1 MATCPTSDRIILGF
15 RTLRIAAIVSFFC
28 LPLPLAAADKIY
40 FGLTASGVRLEAYS
54 VPGPSSNSPTVLLIG
69 GLSGTDESV
78 QLVTQ
83 EVREFDSRKMN
94 SRPFNLLAIPL
105 ANPDGSKL
113 MFPPTGVAYRENPES
128 NALWRWIG
136 IRAPDFVLIAGSQY
150 SGLADALSENVVA
163 GVGQIPARIVGIN
176 PGILKSLPKEI
187 PLSAAHIEMAR
198 RLALS
203 PQKLADELAP
213 FYGHDFDQPTYIPGM
228 ALISQI
234 RLGRLADVEKLA
246 APYVDGTKDPLGARP
261 SSLNLAGNLVFA
273 ELAQRTKNPRYIEMV
288 RKAADLGFTE
298 TGEMKEAMP
307 FHDEMSDSVFM
318 GTSILVKAGKLTGE
332 RKYFDMAARHL
343 AFMQKLD
350 LRADGL
356 YRHSPLTDAA
366 WSRGNAFPALGL
378 TLALT
383 DFPKDH
389 PAYGGILLA
398 YQQLMAALARFQDE
412 DGAWHEVI
420 DEPGSYREFS
430 ATAMIGF
437 SMLRGIQNGWL
448 APKAYQAR
456 VDKAWRAVQARVG
469 SDGSL
474 MDVCES
480 TNKQKTL
487 QDYTWRAAI
496 LGKDPRG
503 GAMALLFA
511 TEMAGLP

>member
-1 MATCPTSDRIILGF
+1 VKIAT
-15 RTLRIAAIVSFFC
+15 TLPFLFLL
-28 LPLPLAAADKIY
+28 LPVAAADKIY
-40 FGLTASGVRLEAYS
+40 VGLSQSGVRMEALS
-54 VPGPSSNSPTVLLIG
+54 VPGPSTNSPTVLLIG
-69 GLSGTDESV
+69 GLSGTDDSV
-78 QLVTQ
+78 QVIAQ
-83 EVREFDSRKMN
+83 EVREFDGRKMS

-105 ANPDGSKL
+105 ANPDGSRL
-113 MFPPTGVAYRENPES
+113 MFPPTGVAYRENPEA

-136 IRAPDFVLIAGSQY
+136 IHAPDFVLIVGSQY
-150 SGLADALSENVVA
+150 SDLADALSENVVA
-163 GVGQIPARIVGIN
+163 GVGKIPARIVGAK
-176 PGILKSLPKEI
+176 PGILKSMPKEI
-187 PLSAAHIEMAR
+187 PFSPAHKEIAR

-228 ALISQI
+228 ALIAQM
-234 RLGRLADVEKLA
+234 RLGHVADVEKLA
-246 APYVDGTKDPLGARP
+246 APYFDGTKDPLGARP
-261 SSLNLAGNLVFA
+261 SSLNLAGHLVFA

-350 LRADGL
+350 LRPDGL

-366 WSRGNAFPALGL
+366 WARGNAFPAMG
-378 TLALT
+378 LALALS

-389 PAYGGILLA
+389 PEYSRILLA

-412 DGAWHEVI
+412 DGTWHEVI

-430 ATAMIGF
+430 STAMIGF
-437 SMLRGIQNGWL
+437 AMLRGMQNGWL
-448 APKAYQAR
+448 TPKSYQSK
-456 VDKAWRAVQARVG
+456 VDKAWRAVQARV
-469 SDGSL
+469 SQDGVL
-474 MDVCES
+474 LDVCES

-496 LGKDPRG
+496 FDKDPRG
-503 GAMALLFA
+503 GGMALLFA